1 MVFWVVKNAVCP
13 VFLAI
18 VGYWNGEINMHSII
32 IEHVAITELPE
43 AWRNR
48 LPIGQEARVR
58 VVIEEENA
66 PASSS
71 EDAGAFG
78 MWRDR
83 DDMADTEGYVRNLRA
98 SRFERD

>member
-1 MVFWVVKNAVCP
+1 
-13 VFLAI
+13 
-18 VGYWNGEINMHSII
+18 MHSIV

-48 LPIGQEARVR
+48 LSMAQETRVR

-66 PASSS
+66 PASLS
-71 EDAGAFG
+71 ENASAFG

-83 DDMADTEGYVRNLRA
+83 GDMADVEGHVRNLRA
-98 SRFERD
+98 PRYERP

>member
-1 MVFWVVKNAVCP
+1 
-13 VFLAI
+13 
-18 VGYWNGEINMHSII
+18 MHSII

-71 EDAGAFG
+71 ENAGAFG

-83 DDMADTEGYVRNLRA
+83 DDMADIEGYVRNLRA
-98 SRFERD
+98 PRYERA

>member
-1 MVFWVVKNAVCP
+1 
-13 VFLAI
+13 
-18 VGYWNGEINMHSII
+18 MHSII

>member
-1 MVFWVVKNAVCP
+1 
-13 VFLAI
+13 
-18 VGYWNGEINMHSII
+18 MHSII

-48 LPIGQEARVR
+48 LSIGQEARVR

-66 PASSS
+66 PVSSS
-71 EDAGAFG
+71 ENAGAFG

-83 DDMADTEGYVRNLRA
+83 DDMADIEGYVRNLRA
-98 SRFERD
+98 PRYERA

>member
-1 MVFWVVKNAVCP
+1 
-13 VFLAI
+13 
-18 VGYWNGEINMHSII
+18 MHSIV
-32 IEHVAITELPE
+32 IEHVSISELPE

-48 LPIGQEARVR
+48 LSIGQEAKVR

-71 EDAGAFG
+71 ENADAFG

-83 DDMADTEGYVRNLRA
+83 GDMADIEGYVRNLRA
-98 SRFERD
+98 PRYKRP

>member
-1 MVFWVVKNAVCP
+1 
-13 VFLAI
+13 
-18 VGYWNGEINMHSII
+18 MHSII

-98 SRFERD
+98 SRYERD